1 MTPKNGGPEPPRP
14 ERPLPLRGL
23 SPRSTMLREAFL
35 KLGHSE
41 GAPRR
46 APVSWLG
53 ARLGVHVRYRSL
65 TDRLLRLALRAA
77 ISFVGLFAK
86 PGRPRSKAK
95 A

>member
-1 MTPKNGGPEPPRP
+1 MTSKNGGPAPPRP

-35 KLGHSE
+35 MLGHSE
-41 GAPRR
+41 GARRR

-86 PGRPRSKAK
+86 PGRPGSKAK